1 MFFFPASYFRSPPP
15 LTRFPFLSVFS
26 SDTTNIVCLVSFAN
40 SMVVSFISFRT
51 FAVSQNLK
59 VLKKKFVP
67 HKIWFWIETILMKV
81 MKNIDMC
88 WETWVLCHMWK
99 IIRSLPI
106 RVLFNCVGKSSK
118 VSISIW
124 PTLCLKQFSNFR
136 EKTLKITYAQ
146 LKTDDW
152 LAHAFCVWMC
162 L

>member
-1 MFFFPASYFRSPPP
+1 MGGTTGRVLERGVQQMFFFPASYFRSPPP

-40 SMVVSFISFRT
+40 SMVVSFSFLFEPLPFPRIWM
-51 FAVSQNLK
+51 FW
-59 VLKKKFVP
+59 KKFVP

-99 IIRSLPI
+99 IIRTLSI

-124 PTLCLKQFSNFR
+124 PTLC
-136 EKTLKITYAQ
+136 
-146 LKTDDW
+146 
-152 LAHAFCVWMC
+152 
-162 L
+162 